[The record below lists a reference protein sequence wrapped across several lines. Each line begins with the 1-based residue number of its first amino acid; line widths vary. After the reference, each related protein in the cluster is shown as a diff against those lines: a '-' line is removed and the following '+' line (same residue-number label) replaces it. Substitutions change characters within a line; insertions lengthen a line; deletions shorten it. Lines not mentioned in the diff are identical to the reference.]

1 MGYISRRS
9 RRIIGG
15 FLLAFC
21 LGAAAARLQNVLF
34 FPWLSDFIFGCLV
47 IAWAITLQRRITMD
61 GVRRCLLA
69 VSVLMLLLF
78 LFRMSRDVFFVSLRT
93 LPRYLWYADYIPYLL
108 IPLLSAVAAYRTGG
122 AENARSD
129 RFLRCFCIFSAFL
142 DFFLI
147 AAVLF
152 NDVHQ
157 KMFVFHNGFRNWYNE
172 YRGGI
177 LYGPVMLWIILTE
190 VFSLLIILDRCRLV
204 QCRKFSWIPMLP
216 VGMILVLAMR
226 SPLTEGFLRIG
237 GRKLFHMQ
245 ELFCFTFVVMWESC
259 IQIGL
264 VPSNSDY
271 GELFDIAGV
280 RAVIRGKDGRAVLRS
295 QAAALHDDEAKEG
308 SGAGERLQRCRI
320 RGGTV
325 SWVDDISNIVRI
337 NEQLMESGQR
347 LAEENVLAEAEN
359 RLKEQR
365 LRNETQA
372 RILEEIERVT
382 QSRRDRIETLFSA
395 PAESGEAFRRQLGT
409 AMILGTYVKRR
420 ANLQLLPGDAG
431 RLSTQEL
438 YYALRESMES
448 VALTGV
454 VCDVRAD
461 GEQME
466 PAGDI
471 LLCYEFFE
479 QVIEKYMFRL
489 SAALAVLGEDDGLS
503 LRLEL
508 GLREAEKGEIP
519 EELLCCGVPGGIV
532 LAGREEDTLYVR
544 LRLPH
549 RTMQEG
555 GRVCVS

>member
-9 RRIIGG
+9 RRVIGS
-15 FLLAFC
+15 FLLVFC
-21 LGAAAARLQNVLF
+21 LGAAASRLRNALLF
-34 FPWLSDFIFGCLV
+34 PRVSDAVFGCLV
-47 IAWAITLQRRITMD
+47 IAWALTLQRRIIMT

-69 VSVLMLLLF
+69 VSGLMFLLF
-78 LFRMSRDVFFVSLRT
+78 LLRMSRDIFFVNLRV

-108 IPLLSAVAAYRTGG
+108 IPLLSAFAAYRIGG
-122 AENARSD
+122 RGDARFD
-129 RFLRCFCIFSAFL
+129 RFLRCFCVFSAFL
-142 DFFLI
+142 DLFLI
-147 AAVLF
+147 VVILL
-152 NDVHQ
+152 NDAHQ
-157 KMFVFHNGFRNWYNE
+157 KMFVFYNGFRNWYNE
-172 YRGGI
+172 YRGGV

-190 VFSLLIILDRCRLV
+190 VFSLLVILERCRLV

-216 VGMILVLAMR
+216 VGMIFVLAMR
-226 SPLTEGFLRIG
+226 SPLAGGFLRVG

-245 ELFCFTFVVMWESC
+245 ELFCFTFAVMWESC

-264 VPSNSDY
+264 VPSNSGY
-271 GELFDIAGV
+271 GELFDIAGI

-295 QAAALHDDEAKEG
+295 QAAALHDDEEKEG
-308 SGAGERLQRCRI
+308 AGAGERLQRRRI

-325 SWVDDISNIVRI
+325 SWIDDISNIARI

-372 RILEEIERVT
+372 RILGEIERVT

-395 PAESGEAFRRQLGT
+395 PAESGEAFRGQLKA

-420 ANLQLLPGDAG
+420 ANLQLLPRDDG

-448 VALTGV
+448 LALTGA

-466 PAGDI
+466 SAGDI

-479 QVIEKYMFRL
+479 QVIERYMFCL
-489 SAALAVLGEDDGLS
+489 SAAFAVLGGDDGLS

-508 GLREAEKGEIP
+508 GLREYERGEPP

-549 RTMQEG
+549 RAVQEG
-555 GRVCVS
+555 GGICVS